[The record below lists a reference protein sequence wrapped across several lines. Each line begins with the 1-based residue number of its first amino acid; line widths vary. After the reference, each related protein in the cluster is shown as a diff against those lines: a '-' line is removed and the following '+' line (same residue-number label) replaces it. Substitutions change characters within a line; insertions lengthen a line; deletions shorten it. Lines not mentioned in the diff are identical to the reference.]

1 VIKEAK
7 KNMAQLQDA
16 VVGVAFLVE
25 VLDVL
30 TTLFREL
37 STKVQDTLLSKF
49 NTFGEA
55 IDAYSHEVKKF
66 VDSKGFFIFIFSFF
80 FKLKVITRRIVALF
94 SLFIVNFNH
103 HLPRN

>member
-1 VIKEAK
+1 
-7 KNMAQLQDA
+7 M
-16 VVGVAFLVE
+16 AFLVE

-30 TTLFREL
+30 MTLFREL

-66 VDSKGFFIFIFSFF
+66 VDSKGFFFFNFLSFSN
-80 FKLKVITRRIVALF
+80 FK
-94 SLFIVNFNH
+94 
-103 HLPRN
+103 